1 MKHGVGPQLCM
12 ANMECLAG
20 FEPVPSAWKAEM
32 LPLNTTD
39 TFPYGASLSLV
50 WDAGIEPAWI
60 YPADFEAAASTC
72 FANPRC
78 PSDPFLTGRC
88 DMIFF
93 GCGSRIRT
101 DDSGDMGPVC
111 YRCNIPQNIQ
121 TFVRFKCLKICVPF
135 GTRYLLI
142 VGLAACILC
151 RKAFWGVKEKEK
163 ENVIADDLQECA
175 ISQRNMHTT
184 GMLFIFEMAWSC
196 WTGSNRRPVAYEATA
211 LPTELHQQRGV
222 QSVGVA
228 PTSRQ
233 VRNRALHMLPLDIH
247 PLLGETGG
255 NWGKRNEKR
264 LVRRCTL

>member
-1 MKHGVGPQLCM
+1 MFKNMRSFWNAISFDRWPCGLHLVPQGLFLGGV
-12 ANMECLAG
+12 
-20 FEPVPSAWKAEM
+20 
-32 LPLNTTD
+32 
-39 TFPYGASLSLV
+39 
-50 WDAGIEPAWI
+50 
-60 YPADFEAAASTC
+60 
-72 FANPRC
+72 
-78 PSDPFLTGRC
+78 
-88 DMIFF
+88 
-93 GCGSRIRT
+93 
-101 DDSGDMGPVC
+101 
-111 YRCNIPQNIQ
+111 
-121 TFVRFKCLKICVPF
+121 
-135 GTRYLLI
+135 
-142 VGLAACILC
+142 
-151 RKAFWGVKEKEK
+151 VKEKEK

-255 NWGKRNEKR
+255 NWGKRNEKKIG
-264 LVRRCTL
+264 